1 MQDDLGAC
9 KITTMLQ
16 IICFLF
22 FISQTAAYNPN
33 FVVRTGKYDLSE
45 NGMTM
50 NKKKLIFLTGFFILL
65 FVGFYFALTRF
76 VPGFGEPELPVL
88 NYVPSFSFDNQEG
101 KKITEKELNG
111 KVYVAEYF
119 FTTCKGICPKLN
131 TNMKKLSEEY
141 HNESNFR
148 LLSYTVDPETDSI
161 GRMKR
166 YSDSLGADPQ
176 QWFFLTG
183 RKDSLYHLARS
194 GYLLDDPKNNAMNI
208 DEQFLHTQFLAL
220 VDKGGRVRKIYD
232 GLKKDELDELEKD
245 IANLLKEKAAAPRFA
260 NSLFNNNPG

>member
-1 MQDDLGAC
+1 M
-9 KITTMLQ
+9 
-16 IICFLF
+16 
-22 FISQTAAYNPN
+22 
-33 FVVRTGKYDLSE
+33 
-45 NGMTM
+45 
-50 NKKKLIFLTGFFILL
+50 KKKNLLFLLGFFVLL
-65 FVGFYFALTRF
+65 FIGFYFALTRM

-88 NYVPSFSFDNQEG
+88 SYVPHFAFSNQDG
-101 KKITEKELNG
+101 KTITEKDLNG

-119 FTTCKGICPKLN
+119 FTTCRGICPKLN
-131 TNMKKLSEEY
+131 TNMKKLSEHYSGEP
-141 HNESNFR
+141 NFR
-148 LLSYTVDPETDSI
+148 ILSYTVDPETDSV
-161 GRMKR
+161 GRMKH
-166 YSDSLGADPQ
+166 YSDSLGASVT
-176 QWFFLTG
+176 QWLFLTG

-245 IANLLKEKAAAPRFA
+245 ITILLKEKATAPRFV